1 MGGTSMK
8 KLLFLSIFISWF
20 SFSQQTTFNV
30 EEYKRFYNE
39 NKNLTYEGL
48 INKYPIQ
55 SFLNKIYIEN
65 NINFLDSIKNK
76 YQLTSDEL
84 SLIKDYGFLVTER
97 LSYNSFASAFS
108 DIYHKDLPVYVST
121 DAILHALHMSYDEIL
136 KQIEIDILIPK
147 LKTLLKNL
155 SDNLSNLDT
164 KYSQNKLLETSLK
177 DIDLYITVARYL
189 LKETKTPYYKENI
202 TLLNEIINN
211 INKLSPISIKLFS
224 SSNRIL
230 DFSQFKV
237 RGHYNDQRF
246 PELALYFQT
255 MIWLGRTEFYFS
267 SPQAIQQQNIE
278 DIQRQIIDAFLL
290 KELLSSSN
298 SESIYNEINTILDA
312 FIGEQDN
319 ITIDNLKYL
328 ETKLNITDIS
338 VFSDTGYVSYFQN
351 ELLKEPF
358 SDQKILSQI
367 LMTDLS
373 GPQIKPGM
381 AFLLFGQRFIV
392 DSYILSKVVFSNII
406 YENQLIPRLLPS
418 PLDILFVLGNN
429 STSKLLETELKKYH
443 YSSNLNALRYLVD
456 SYGEDFWE
464 KSLYNIWLSSIK
476 SLNPPDDLS
485 KYPRSLQTAAY
496 WQSKMIGQLACW
508 TELRHDNLLYTKQ
521 SYTGGVICSFPYTY
535 IDPFPKFYE
544 KIAKF
549 SRKAINILQDIKY
562 NNSYMFDYFQ
572 KLGKVCSNLQII
584 AQKELDN
591 EELSENEKIFLS
603 EMLRLKNICGME
615 YDGWYPQLYFRGE
628 DSFKKTDYIIADI
641 HTAPTDENG
650 NMIGWVKHAATGS
663 LNMAII
669 LANNYNGE
677 KTLFIG
683 PILSFYDYTTTNF
696 QRLDDDEWQKI
707 YTQSLINQPD
717 FSNLFMTDKK
727 GEKKPNGPT
736 LLTNVNTEKIK
747 PESYLLIKNY
757 PNPFN
762 PSTNI
767 IFTIPDELSGKPF
780 TINIYDNMGKLV
792 KTLLNE
798 NLSKGTYIIKWDGR
812 DEYGKLCSSGL
823 YIAQISSMN
832 KSSIIKMSLI
842 K

>member
-1 MGGTSMK
+1 
-8 KLLFLSIFISWF
+8 L
-20 SFSQQTTFNV
+20 
-30 EEYKRFYNE
+30 E
-39 NKNLTYEGL
+39 
-48 INKYPIQ
+48 
-55 SFLNKIYIEN
+55 
-65 NINFLDSIKNK
+65 
-76 YQLTSDEL
+76 
-84 SLIKDYGFLVTER
+84 
-97 LSYNSFASAFS
+97 
-108 DIYHKDLPVYVST
+108 
-121 DAILHALHMSYDEIL
+121 
-136 KQIEIDILIPK
+136 
-147 LKTLLKNL
+147 KTL
-155 SDNLSNLDT
+155 
-164 KYSQNKLLETSLK
+164 
-177 DIDLYITVARYL
+177 
-189 LKETKTPYYKENI
+189 YK
-202 TLLNEIINN
+202 
-211 INKLSPISIKLFS
+211 
-224 SSNRIL
+224 
-230 DFSQFKV
+230 
-237 RGHYNDQRF
+237 
-246 PELALYFQT
+246 
-255 MIWLGRTEFYFS
+255 
-267 SPQAIQQQNIE
+267 
-278 DIQRQIIDAFLL
+278 FL
-290 KELLSSSN
+290 
-298 SESIYNEINTILDA
+298 
-312 FIGEQDN
+312 
-319 ITIDNLKYL
+319 
-328 ETKLNITDIS
+328 
-338 VFSDTGYVSYFQN
+338 
-351 ELLKEPF
+351 
-358 SDQKILSQI
+358 
-367 LMTDLS
+367 
-373 GPQIKPGM
+373 
-381 AFLLFGQRFIV
+381 
-392 DSYILSKVVFSNII
+392 
-406 YENQLIPRLLPS
+406 
-418 PLDILFVLGNN
+418 
-429 STSKLLETELKKYH
+429 
-443 YSSNLNALRYLVD
+443 
-456 SYGEDFWE
+456 
-464 KSLYNIWLSSIK
+464 LSSIK

-572 KLGKVCSNLQII
+572 KLEKVCSNLQII
-584 AQKELDN
+584 AQKELEN

-767 IFTIPDELSGKPF
+767 IFTIPEELSGKPF

-798 NLSKGTYIIKWDGR
+798 NLSKGTYIIKWDGK

>member
-1 MGGTSMK
+1 MK
-8 KLLFLSIFISWF
+8 KSLFLLIFIYWV
-20 SFSQQTTFNV
+20 SFSQQTIFNV

-39 NKNLTYEGL
+39 NKNLTYDGL
-48 INKYPIQ
+48 LNKYPIQ
-55 SFLNKIYIEN
+55 NFLNKIYFEN
-65 NINFLDSIKNK
+65 NINYLDSIKNK

-84 SLIKDYGFLVTER
+84 SLIKDFGFIVTER

-121 DAILHALHMSYDEIL
+121 DAILHAVHMSYDEIL

-155 SDNLSNLDT
+155 SDNLSNLDV
-164 KYSQNKLLETSLK
+164 KYSQNILFEKSLK

-189 LKETKTPYYKENI
+189 LNEANTPYYKENI
-202 TLLNEIINN
+202 TFLKEIINN
-211 INKLSPISIKLFS
+211 INKLSPTSIKLFS
-224 SSNRIL
+224 SSNRIF

-237 RGHYNDQRF
+237 RGHYNDQYH

-255 MIWLGRTEFYFS
+255 MIWLGKTEFYFS

-298 SESIYNEINTILDA
+298 SESIYNEINKILEA

-328 ETKLNITDIS
+328 ENKLQITDIR

-351 ELLKEPF
+351 ELINEPF

-373 GPQIKPGM
+373 GPQVKPGM

-406 YENQLIPRLLPS
+406 YENRLIPRLLPS

-429 STSKLLETELKKYH
+429 SASKLLERELKEYH
-443 YSSNLNALRYLVD
+443 YASNLNALRFLLD

-476 SLNPPDDLS
+476 SLNPPEDLS
-485 KYPRSLQTAAY
+485 KYPKSLQTAAY
-496 WQSKMIGQLACW
+496 WQSKMISQLACW
-508 TELRHDNLLYTKQ
+508 AELRHDNLLYTKQ

-544 KIAKF
+544 KIVKF
-549 SRKAINILQDIKY
+549 AGKAINILRDVNY
-562 NNSYMFDYFQ
+562 NNSYMFDYFI
-572 KLGKVCSNLQII
+572 KLEKVCSNLQII

-591 EELSENEKIFLS
+591 KELSETDKAFLS

-628 DSFKKTDYIIADI
+628 DSFKKTDYVIADI
-641 HTAPTDENG
+641 HTTPTDENG
-650 NMIGWVKHAATGS
+650 NMVGWIKHAATGS

-683 PILSFYDYTTTNF
+683 PVLSFYDYTTTNF
-696 QRLDDDEWQKI
+696 QRLNDDEWQKI

-717 FSNLFMTDKK
+717 FSNIFMTDKK
-727 GEKKPNGPT
+727 GEKKPFGPT
-736 LLTNVNTEKIK
+736 ILTNINIEKPK

-767 IFTIPDELSGKPF
+767 IFTIPDELSGKNCS
-780 TINIYDNMGKLV
+780 INIYDNVGKLV
-792 KTLLNE
+792 KRLLYE
-798 NLSKGTYIIKWDGR
+798 NLTKGTYVIKWDGK
-812 DEYGKLCSSGL
+812 DESGKLCSSGL
-823 YIAQISSMN
+823 YIAQITSAN
-832 KSSIIKMSLI
+832 KSAIIKMSLI